1 MTYIFITYE
10 AIELFASDR
19 FLQSSEN
26 EVSDALCQILRLK
39 SFDWAHSRIYLHQC
53 DKGLVFFT
61 SESTYTKGLVFDL
74 ATFTG
79 FSEDQDNRTVINI
92 FQKTIKYAVRY
103 FENLPLAT
111 CERNLPDKPIAI
123 IYPNPFVAALNV
135 PKIVVDRNSSKYQK
149 KGLNYLT
156 VYEYSTDSRRS
167 QVSFTSLIKAYEEV
181 RSLNFREL
189 VKNEVK
195 KESNI
200 RGFQSTFLDYQETNI
215 DSSVGFDN
223 WMNYYLTD
231 VQKNFVCSDIE
242 GPERLEGAA
251 GTGKTLCLI
260 LRCIHLL
267 KKYVDE
273 DKEFHVIFFTHSLS
287 TKDRIERVF
296 RCNWD
301 LFDLCLEKQD
311 EVRQKQ
317 SIKIT
322 TLQEWSAEHLGTNS
336 ISDSEYLD
344 KDAAESKVMQIMY
357 IEQAYLSIKSDL
369 WDGTF
374 DLVCSERFKN
384 FIKHTPTESILELL
398 RQEIAVLIKGRA
410 SGDFDK
416 FRSIVRPKYSLPLVE
431 DADYRFV
438 FMVYNKY
445 QKSLEKVGQYDSDD
459 ITLTALGQVDTPIWN
474 RRRIRDGYDACVIDE
489 THLFNI
495 NELSVFHFVNK
506 PYDSD
511 KTGARPKIIF
521 AIDKSQSSGDWGI
534 DDISINSALRFCENS
549 NNKQFNTVFRSSP
562 DIVNLA
568 YNILTSGATMFTNF
582 ENPLS
587 YSSFDF
593 VKEEEIKAKPP
604 QYTLVND
611 DEDAIIQGVGWAE
624 RYCSE
629 HETYKNQV
637 LIIGT
642 NDILVRQIRKYL
654 EAHNKPFEILQSRSD
669 EQAMKKA
676 QEGNKFVLG
685 QIDYVGGL
693 EFDAIV
699 IIGVDEGRVPPTKT
713 SQTDAYHV
721 ISYSWHSKMYVA
733 VTRAKYAVKILG
745 DQSRGASPL
754 LYSSILSQS
763 VDYEGPSLMDE

>member
-26 EVSDALCQILRLK
+26 EVSDVLCQILRIK
-39 SFDWAHSRIYLHQC
+39 SLDWAHSRIHLHKC

-61 SESTYTKGLVFDL
+61 PESSYTKGLVFDL
-74 ATFTG
+74 ATFNG
-79 FSEDQDNRTVINI
+79 FSDDQDNRTVINI

-103 FENLPLAT
+103 FENLPLAS

-156 VYEYSTDSRRS
+156 VYDYCTDSKKT
-167 QVSFTSLIKAYEEV
+167 QVSFTSLNKAYEEV
-181 RSLNFREL
+181 RSLNFRDIAKE
-189 VKNEVK
+189 EVK
-195 KESNI
+195 QVSSI
-200 RGFQSTFLDYQETNI
+200 RGFQTTVLGYQETNI

-223 WMNYYLTD
+223 WLNYYLTD
-231 VQKNFVCSDIE
+231 VQKSFVCSDIE

-260 LRCIHLL
+260 LRCIYLL
-267 KKYVDE
+267 KKRVE
-273 DKEFHVIFFTHSLS
+273 ENCEFHVIFFTHSLS
-287 TKDRIERVF
+287 TKERIERVF

-311 EVRQKQ
+311 EPRQKQ

-374 DLVCSERFKN
+374 DIVCSERFKS
-384 FIKHTPTESILELL
+384 FISHTPIESILELL

-410 SGDFDK
+410 SGNFDIY
-416 FRSIVRPKYSLPLVE
+416 RSIVRPNYSLPLIE
-431 DADYRFV
+431 DADFRFV
-438 FMVYNKY
+438 FMVFNKY
-445 QKSLEKVGQYDSDD
+445 QKSLEKIGQYDSDD

-506 PYDSD
+506 PYGGDNN
-511 KTGARPKIIF
+511 GARPKIIF
-521 AIDKSQSSGDWGI
+521 AIDRSQSSGDWGI
-534 DDISINSALRFCENS
+534 DDVSISSALRLSKND
-549 NNKQFNTVFRSSP
+549 NKQFNTVFRSSP

-568 YNILTSGATMFTNF
+568 YNLLTSGATMFTNF

-593 VKEEEIKAKPP
+593 VKEEEMKAIPP
-604 QYTLVND
+604 QYTLVNG
-611 DEDAIIQGVGWAE
+611 DEDAIVKGIEWAE
-624 RYCSE
+624 DYCTERKS
-629 HETYKNQV
+629 TKNQV

-642 NDILVRQIRKYL
+642 SEILVRQIKKYF
-654 EAHNKPFEILQSRSD
+654 EAHNKPFEILLSRSD
-669 EQAMKKA
+669 ERAMKKA
-676 QEGNKFVLG
+676 QEGNKFVLS

-693 EFDAIV
+693 EFDAVV
-699 IIGVDEGRVPPTKT
+699 IIGVDEGRVPPAKT
-713 SQTDAYHV
+713 SQTEAYHV
-721 ISYSWHSKMYVA
+721 ISYAWHSKMYVA

-754 LYSSILSQS
+754 LYSSIFSQC
-763 VDYEGPSLMDE
+763 VYYDGPSITEE

>member
-10 AIELFASDR
+10 AVELFASDR

-26 EVSDALCQILRLK
+26 EVSGALCDILRIK
-39 SFDWAHSRIYLHQC
+39 SYNWAHSRIHLHKC
-53 DKGLVFFT
+53 EKGIVFFT
-61 SESTYTKGLVFDL
+61 SESTYTRGLVFDL
-74 ATFTG
+74 ATFKG
-79 FSEDQDNRTVINI
+79 FSEEQDNRTVINI

-103 FENLPLAT
+103 FENLPLAS
-111 CERNLPDKPIAI
+111 CDRNLPDKPIAI

-156 VYEYSTDSRRS
+156 VYDYSTDSRI
-167 QVSFTSLIKAYEEV
+167 QVSYTSLNKAYEEI
-181 RSLNFREL
+181 RHLNFREIA
-189 VKNEVK
+189 KEEVK
-195 KESNI
+195 QISNI
-200 RGFQSTFLDYQETNI
+200 RGFQTTILEYQETNI
-215 DSSVGFDN
+215 DSSVGYDN
-223 WMNYYLTD
+223 WLNFYLTD
-231 VQKNFVCSDIE
+231 AQKNFVCSDID

-260 LRCIHLL
+260 LRCIYLL
-267 KKYVDE
+267 KKYVEE
-273 DKEFHVIFFTHSLS
+273 DREFHIIFFTHSLS
-287 TKDRIERVF
+287 TKERIERVF
-296 RCNWD
+296 ACNWD

-311 EVRQKQ
+311 EPRQKQ

-344 KDAAESKVMQIMY
+344 KDAAESKFMQIMY
-357 IEQAYLSIKSDL
+357 IEQAYLFIKSDL

-384 FIKHTPTESILELL
+384 FINHTPIETILELL

-416 FRSIVRPKYSLPLVE
+416 YRSIVRPKYSLPLIE

-445 QKSLEKVGQYDSDD
+445 QKSLEKVGQYDNDD

-506 PYDSD
+506 PCDGD
-511 KTGARPKIIF
+511 KNGTQPKIIF

-534 DDISINSALRFCENS
+534 DDVSISYAFKFSENS
-549 NNKQFNTVFRSSP
+549 DNKQFNTVFRSSP

-593 VKEEEIKAKPP
+593 VKEEEMKAVPP
-604 QYTLVND
+604 QYTLVQDD
-611 DEDAIIQGVGWAE
+611 DEAIIQGINWAE
-624 RYCSE
+624 HYCTERRSC
-629 HETYKNQV
+629 KNQV

-642 NDILVRQIRKYL
+642 NDILVSQIRKYL
-654 EAHNKPFEILQSRSD
+654 EVHNKPFEILQSRSD

-676 QEGNKFVLG
+676 QEGNKFILS

-693 EFDAIV
+693 EFDAVV
-699 IIGVDEGRVPPTKT
+699 IIGVDDGRVPPIKT
-713 SQTDAYHV
+713 SQTEAYHV
-721 ISYSWHSKMYVA
+721 ITYAWHSRMYVA

-745 DQSRGASPL
+745 DQSRGASTL

-763 VDYEGPSLMDE
+763 VEYEGPSIIEK

>member
-1 MTYIFITYE
+1 MNYIFITYE

-26 EVSDALCQILRLK
+26 EVSDALCQVLRLK
-39 SFDWAHSRIYLHQC
+39 FIDWAHSRIHLHKC
-53 DKGLVFFT
+53 EKGIVFFT
-61 SESTYTKGLVFDL
+61 PESTYSKGLVFDL
-74 ATFTG
+74 TTFKG
-79 FSEDQDNRTVINI
+79 FSDEQDNRTVINI

-103 FENLPLAT
+103 FENLPLAS

-123 IYPNPFVAALNV
+123 IYPNPFVAAINV
-135 PKIVVDRNSSKYQK
+135 PKIIVDRNSSKYQK

-156 VYEYSTDSRRS
+156 VYDYSTDSRIN
-167 QVSFTSLIKAYEEV
+167 VSYTSLNKAYDEV
-181 RSLNFREL
+181 RQLNFREL
-189 VKNEVK
+189 AKDAVKQISSV
-195 KESNI
+195 
-200 RGFQSTFLDYQETNI
+200 RGFQTTILEYQETNI
-215 DSSVGFDN
+215 DSSVGFEN
-223 WMNYYLTD
+223 WLNYYLTD
-231 VQKNFVCSDIE
+231 AQKNFVCSDID

-260 LRCIHLL
+260 LRCIYLL
-267 KKYVDE
+267 KKYIDE
-273 DKEFHVIFFTHSLS
+273 DYEFHIIFFTHSLS
-287 TKDRIERVF
+287 TKERIERVF
-296 RCNWD
+296 ACNWEY
-301 LFDLCLEKQD
+301 FDLCLEKKD
-311 EVRQKQ
+311 EPRQKQ

-336 ISDSEYLD
+336 ISDNEYLD

-357 IEQAYLSIKSDL
+357 IEQAFLSIKSDL
-369 WDGTF
+369 WNGTF
-374 DLVCSERFKN
+374 DLLCSERFKN
-384 FIKHTPTESILELL
+384 FINHTPIEAILDLL

-416 FRSIVRPKYSLPLVE
+416 YKSIVRPKYSLPLIE

-445 QKSLEKVGQYDSDD
+445 QKSLEKIGQYDSDD

-506 PYDSD
+506 PCDGD
-511 KTGARPKIIF
+511 KNGTQPKIIF

-534 DDISINSALRFCENS
+534 DDVSISSALKFNKHS
-549 NNKQFNTVFRSSP
+549 DNKQFNTVFRSSP

-582 ENPLS
+582 ENPLT

-593 VKEEEIKAKPP
+593 VKEEEMKAVPP
-604 QYTLVND
+604 QYSLVQD
-611 DEDAIIQGVGWAE
+611 DNEAIIQGINWAE
-624 RYCSE
+624 HYCTE
-629 HETYKNQV
+629 HKSHKNQV

-642 NDILVRQIRKYL
+642 NEMLVSKIKKYL
-654 EAHNKPFEILQSRSD
+654 VNHNKPFEILQSRSD
-669 EQAMKKA
+669 EYAMKKA
-676 QEGNKFVLG
+676 QEGNKFVLS
-685 QIDYVGGL
+685 QIEYVGGL
-693 EFDAIV
+693 EFDAVV
-699 IIGVDEGRVPPTKT
+699 IIGVDEGRVPPIKT
-713 SQTDAYHV
+713 SQTEAYHV
-721 ISYSWHSKMYVA
+721 ITYAWHSRMYVA

-745 DQSRGASPL
+745 DKSRGPSTL

-763 VDYEGPSLMDE
+763 VKYEGPSIVEE

>member
-26 EVSDALCQILRLK
+26 KVSDTLCQILRLK
-39 SFDWAHSRIYLHQC
+39 SFDWSHDRIHLHKC
-53 DKGLVFFT
+53 EKGIVFFT
-61 SESTYTKGLVFDL
+61 SESSFNKGLVFDL
-74 ATFTG
+74 STFKG
-79 FSEDQDNRTVINI
+79 FSDDQDNRTVINI

-103 FENLPLAT
+103 FENLPLAS
-111 CERNLPDKPIAI
+111 CDRNLPDKPIAI

-135 PKIVVDRNSSKYQK
+135 PKIVIDRNSSKYQK

-156 VYEYSTDSRRS
+156 VYDYSTDSKRT
-167 QVSFTSLIKAYEEV
+167 QVTFTNLYKAHEEV
-181 RSLNFREL
+181 RLLNFREL
-189 VKNEVK
+189 AKKEVK
-195 KESNI
+195 QLSNI
-200 RGFQSTFLDYQETNI
+200 RGFQTTILEYQETNI
-215 DSSVGFDN
+215 DSNVGFDN
-223 WMNYYLTD
+223 WLNYYLTD

-260 LRCIHLL
+260 LRCIYLL
-267 KKYVDE
+267 KKSIE
-273 DKEFHVIFFTHSLS
+273 ENCEFHVVFFTHSLS
-287 TKDRIERVF
+287 TKERIERVF
-296 RCNWD
+296 RSNWEY
-301 LFDLCLEKQD
+301 FDSCLEKGN
-311 EVRQKQ
+311 ESRQKQ
-317 SIKIT
+317 SIKII

-344 KDAAESKVMQIMY
+344 KDASESKIMQIMY
-357 IEQAYLSIKSDL
+357 IEQAYNTIKAEL
-369 WDGTF
+369 WEGTF
-374 DLVCSERFKN
+374 DFVCSERFKN
-384 FIKHTPTESILELL
+384 FINHTPIESILELI
-398 RQEIAVLIKGRA
+398 RQEISILIKGRA

-416 FRSIVRPKYSLPLVE
+416 YLSIVRPKYSLPLE
-431 DADYRFV
+431 DNADYRFI
-438 FMVYNKY
+438 FMVYKKY
-445 QKSLEKVGQYDSDD
+445 QQALEKIGQYDSDD

-506 PYDSD
+506 PYNDD
-511 KTGARPKIIF
+511 NEARPKIIF

-534 DDISINSALRFCENS
+534 DDVSISSALRFSEND
-549 NNKQFNTVFRSSP
+549 NKHFNTVFRSSP

-593 VKEEEIKAKPP
+593 VKEEEMKAIPP
-604 QYTLVND
+604 QYTLVNG
-611 DEDAIIQGVGWAE
+611 DEEAIVRGIEWAE
-624 RYCSE
+624 RYCYE
-629 HETYKNQV
+629 HKSSKNKV

-642 NDILVRQIRKYL
+642 NEMLIRQIQKYL
-654 EAHNKPFEILQSRSD
+654 QAHNKPFEILQSRSD
-669 EQAMKKA
+669 ERAMRKA
-676 QEGNKFVLG
+676 QEGNKFVLS

-693 EFDAIV
+693 EFDSVI
-699 IIGVDEGRVPPTKT
+699 IIGVDDGRVPPIRTP
-713 SQTDAYHV
+713 QTEAYHV
-721 ISYSWHSKMYVA
+721 INYAWHSKMYVA
-733 VTRAKYAVKILG
+733 VTRAKYAIKILG
-745 DQSRGASPL
+745 DQSRGACPL

-763 VDYEGPSLMDE
+763 IDYKGPSIIDE

>member
-1 MTYIFITYE
+1 MTYIFITYD
-10 AIELFASDR
+10 AVELFASDR

-26 EVSDALCQILRLK
+26 EVSNALCDILRLK
-39 SFDWAHSRIYLHQC
+39 SNDWAHSRIHLHKC
-53 DKGLVFFT
+53 EKGIVFFT
-61 SESTYTKGLVFDL
+61 PESTYTKGLVFDL
-74 ATFTG
+74 ATFKG
-79 FSEDQDNRTVINI
+79 FSDEQDNRTVINI

-103 FENLPLAT
+103 FENLPLAS
-111 CERNLPDKPIAI
+111 CDRNLPDKPIAI

-156 VYEYSTDSRRS
+156 VYDYSTDSRI
-167 QVSFTSLIKAYEEV
+167 QVSYTSLIKAYEEV
-181 RSLNFREL
+181 RQLNFREL
-189 VKNEVK
+189 A
-195 KESNI
+195 KEEIKQISSV
-200 RGFQSTFLDYQETNI
+200 RGFQTTILEYQETNI

-223 WMNYYLTD
+223 WLNYYLTD
-231 VQKNFVCSDIE
+231 AQKNFVCSDID

-260 LRCIHLL
+260 LRCIYLL
-267 KKYVDE
+267 KKFVEE
-273 DKEFHVIFFTHSLS
+273 DREYHIIFFTHSLS
-287 TKDRIERVF
+287 TKERIERVF
-296 RCNWD
+296 ACNWD

-311 EVRQKQ
+311 EPRQKQ

-384 FIKHTPTESILELL
+384 FINHTPIETILELL

-416 FRSIVRPKYSLPLVE
+416 YRAIVRPKYSLPLIE

-506 PYDSD
+506 PCDGD
-511 KTGARPKIIF
+511 KNGTQPKIIF

-534 DDISINSALRFCENS
+534 DDVSISSAFKFSENS
-549 NNKQFNTVFRSSP
+549 DNKQFNTVFRSSP

-593 VKEEEIKAKPP
+593 VKEEEMKAVPP
-604 QYTLVND
+604 QYTLVQDD
-611 DEDAIIQGVGWAE
+611 DEAIIQGINWAE
-624 RYCSE
+624 RYCTE
-629 HETYKNQV
+629 HKSFKNQV
-637 LIIGT
+637 LVIGT
-642 NDILVRQIRKYL
+642 NEILVRQIKKYM
-654 EAHNKPFEILQSRSD
+654 EAHNKSFEILQSRSD

-676 QEGNKFVLG
+676 QDGNKFVLS
-685 QIDYVGGL
+685 QIEYVGGL
-693 EFDAIV
+693 EFDAVV
-699 IIGVDEGRVPPTKT
+699 IIGVDDGRVPPIKT
-713 SQTDAYHV
+713 SQTEAYHV
-721 ISYSWHSKMYVA
+721 ITYAWHSRMYVA

-745 DQSRGASPL
+745 DQSRGASTL

-763 VDYEGPSLMDE
+763 VEYEGPSIIEE

>member
-10 AIELFASDR
+10 AIERFASDR

-26 EVSDALCQILRLK
+26 EVSNALCQILRLK
-39 SFDWAHSRIYLHQC
+39 SFDWFHNRIHLHKC
-53 DKGLVFFT
+53 EKGLVFYT
-61 SESTYTKGLVFDL
+61 PESSYTKGLLFDL
-74 ATFTG
+74 ATFNG
-79 FSEDQDNRTVINI
+79 FSDDQDNRTVINI

-103 FENLPLAT
+103 FENLPLAS
-111 CERNLPDKPIAI
+111 CDRNLPDKPIAI

-156 VYEYSTDSRRS
+156 VYDYSTDSKRF
-167 QVSFTSLIKAYEEV
+167 QVSFTSLNKAYEEV
-181 RSLNFREL
+181 RSLNFRDL
-189 VKNEVK
+189 VKEEVK
-195 KESNI
+195 QVSTI
-200 RGFQSTFLDYQETNI
+200 RGFQTTILEYQETNI
-215 DSSVGFDN
+215 DSNVGFDN
-223 WMNYYLTD
+223 WLNYYLTD

-260 LRCIHLL
+260 LRCIYLL
-267 KKYVDE
+267 KKSVE
-273 DKEFHVIFFTHSLS
+273 ENREFHVVFFTHSLS
-287 TKDRIERVF
+287 TKEHIERVF
-296 RCNWD
+296 RCNWEF
-301 LFDLCLEKQD
+301 FDICLEKSD
-311 EVRQKQ
+311 ESRQKQ
-317 SIKIT
+317 SIKII

-344 KDAAESKVMQIMY
+344 KDASESKVMQIMY
-357 IEQAYLSIKSDL
+357 IEQAYNTIKNDL
-369 WDGTF
+369 WEGTF

-384 FIKHTPTESILELL
+384 FINHTPIESILELI
-398 RQEIAVLIKGRA
+398 RQEISILIKGRA

-416 FRSIVRPKYSLPLVE
+416 YRSIVRPKYSLPLIE

-438 FMVYNKY
+438 FMVFNKY
-445 QKSLEKVGQYDSDD
+445 QKALEKIGQYDSDD

-474 RRRIRDGYDACVIDE
+474 RRRIRDGYDVCVIDE

-506 PYDSD
+506 PYDENN
-511 KTGARPKIIF
+511 GARPKIIF

-534 DDISINSALRFCENS
+534 DDVSISSALRFTEND
-549 NNKQFNTVFRSSP
+549 NKQFNTVFRSSP

-587 YSSFDF
+587 YSSFNF
-593 VKEEEIKAKPP
+593 VKEDEMKAIRP

-611 DEDAIIQGVGWAE
+611 DDDAIVKGVEWAE

-629 HETYKNQV
+629 HKSPKNHV

-642 NDILVRQIRKYL
+642 NEILVSQIRKYL

-669 EQAMKKA
+669 ERAMRKA
-676 QEGNKFVLG
+676 QEGNKFIIS

-693 EFDAIV
+693 EFDSVV
-699 IIGVDEGRVPPTKT
+699 IIGVDDGRVPPTKT
-713 SQTDAYHV
+713 SQSEAYHV
-721 ISYSWHSKMYVA
+721 ISYAWHSRMYVA

-745 DQSRGASPL
+745 DQSRGVSPL
-754 LYSSILSQS
+754 LYTSILSNS
-763 VDYEGPSLMDE
+763 VDYDGPSIIEE

>member
-1 MTYIFITYE
+1 MTYIFVTYE
-10 AIELFASDR
+10 AVELFASDR

-26 EVSDALCQILRLK
+26 EVSDALCMVLRLK
-39 SFDWAHSRIYLHQC
+39 SLNWAHNRIHLHKC
-53 DKGLVFFT
+53 EKGLVFFT
-61 SESTYTKGLVFDL
+61 PESSYTKGLVFDL
-74 ATFTG
+74 TTFKG
-79 FSEDQDNRTVINI
+79 FGSEQDNRTIINI

-103 FENLPLAT
+103 FENLPLAS
-111 CERNLPDKPIAI
+111 CDRNLHDKPIAI
-123 IYPNPFVAALNV
+123 IYPNPFVAAVNV
-135 PKIVVDRNSSKYQK
+135 PKIVIDRNSSKLQK
-149 KGLNYLT
+149 KNLDYLT
-156 VYEYSTDSRRS
+156 VYEYTTESKNHVT
-167 QVSFTSLIKAYEEV
+167 FTSLNKAYDEV

-189 VKNEVK
+189 VKEEVK
-195 KESNI
+195 QESNI
-200 RGFQSTFLDYQETNI
+200 RGFQTTILDYQETNI

-223 WMNYYLTD
+223 WLNYYLTD
-231 VQKNFVCSDIE
+231 TQKNFVCSNID

-260 LRCIHLL
+260 LRCIYLL

-273 DKEFHVIFFTHSLS
+273 EREFHVIFFTHSLS
-287 TKDRIERVF
+287 TKERIERVF
-296 RCNWD
+296 RCNWE
-301 LFDLCLEKQD
+301 LFDLCLEKRN
-311 EVRQKQ
+311 ETRQKQ

-344 KDAAESKVMQIMY
+344 KDAAESKIMQIMY
-357 IEQAYLSIKSDL
+357 IEQAYTSIKSDL

-374 DLVCSERFKN
+374 DIVCSEKFKN
-384 FIKHTPTESILELL
+384 FINHTPIESILELL

-416 FRSIVRPKYSLPLVE
+416 YRDITRPKYSLSLIN
-431 DADYRFV
+431 DADFRFV

-506 PYDSD
+506 PSNGDIN
-511 KTGARPKIIF
+511 GARPKIIF

-534 DDISINSALRFCENS
+534 DDVSICSALKFGDNS
-549 NNKQFNTVFRSSP
+549 ENKQFNTVFRSSP

-582 ENPLS
+582 DNPLS

-593 VKEEEIKAKPP
+593 VKEEEMKAIPP
-604 QYTLVND
+604 QYSLVED
-611 DEDAIIQGVGWAE
+611 DDVAIVKGIEWAE
-624 RYCSE
+624 HYCTE
-629 HETYKNQV
+629 RKTYKNQV

-642 NDILVRQIRKYL
+642 NDTLVRQIRKYL
-654 EAHNKPFEILQSRSD
+654 EEHNKPFVILQSRSD

-676 QEGNKFVLG
+676 QEGNKFVLS

-693 EFDAIV
+693 EFEAVV
-699 IIGVDEGRVPPTKT
+699 ILGVDEGRVPPTKT
-713 SQTDAYHV
+713 SQTEAYHV
-721 ISYSWHSKMYVA
+721 ISYAWHSRMYVA
-733 VTRAKYAVKILG
+733 VTRAKYAVKIFG
-745 DQSRGASPL
+745 DQSRGACPL

-763 VDYEGPSLMDE
+763 INYKGPSIVDE

>member
-1 MTYIFITYE
+1 MNYIYITYE

-26 EVSDALCQILRLK
+26 EVSDALCQVLRLK
-39 SFDWAHSRIYLHQC
+39 FIDWAHSRIHLHKC
-53 DKGLVFFT
+53 EKGIVFFT
-61 SESTYTKGLVFDL
+61 PESTYLKGLVFDL
-74 ATFTG
+74 TTFKG
-79 FSEDQDNRTVINI
+79 FSDEQDNRTVINI

-103 FENLPLAT
+103 FENLPLAS

-123 IYPNPFVAALNV
+123 IYPNPFVAAINV

-156 VYEYSTDSRRS
+156 VYDYSTDSRIH
-167 QVSFTSLIKAYEEV
+167 VSYTSLMKAYEEV
-181 RSLNFREL
+181 RQLNFREL
-189 VKNEVK
+189 AKDAVKQISSV
-195 KESNI
+195 
-200 RGFQSTFLDYQETNI
+200 RGFQTTILEYQETNI

-223 WMNYYLTD
+223 WLNYYLTD
-231 VQKNFVCSDIE
+231 AQKNFVCSDID

-260 LRCIHLL
+260 LRCIYLL
-267 KKYVDE
+267 KKYIDE
-273 DKEFHVIFFTHSLS
+273 DYEYHIIFFTHSLS
-287 TKDRIERVF
+287 TKERIERVF
-296 RCNWD
+296 ACNWEY
-301 LFDLCLEKQD
+301 FDLCLEKKD
-311 EVRQKQ
+311 EPRQKQ

-336 ISDSEYLD
+336 ISDNEYLD

-357 IEQAYLSIKSDL
+357 IEQAFLFIKSDL

-374 DLVCSERFKN
+374 DLLCSERFKN
-384 FIKHTPTESILELL
+384 FINHTPIEAILDLL
-398 RQEIAVLIKGRA
+398 RLEIAVLIKGRA

-416 FRSIVRPKYSLPLVE
+416 YRSIVRPKYSLPLIE

-506 PYDSD
+506 PCDGD
-511 KTGARPKIIF
+511 KNGTQPKIIF

-534 DDISINSALRFCENS
+534 DDVSISSAFRFNEHS
-549 NNKQFNTVFRSSP
+549 DNKQFNTVFRSSP

-582 ENPLS
+582 ENPLT
-587 YSSFDF
+587 YSLFDF
-593 VKEEEIKAKPP
+593 VKEEEMKAVPP
-604 QYTLVND
+604 QYSLAQDD
-611 DEDAIIQGVGWAE
+611 DEAIIQGINWAE
-624 RYCSE
+624 HYCTE
-629 HETYKNQV
+629 HKSYKNQI

-642 NDILVRQIRKYL
+642 NEMLVRKIKKYL
-654 EAHNKPFEILQSRSD
+654 VNHNKPFEILQSRSD
-669 EQAMKKA
+669 EHAMKKA
-676 QEGNKFVLG
+676 QEGNKFVLS
-685 QIDYVGGL
+685 QIEYVGGL
-693 EFDAIV
+693 EFDAVV
-699 IIGVDEGRVPPTKT
+699 IIGVDEGRVPPIKT
-713 SQTDAYHV
+713 SQTEAYHV
-721 ISYSWHSKMYVA
+721 IAYAWHSRMYVA

-745 DQSRGASPL
+745 DKSRGASTL

-763 VDYEGPSLMDE
+763 VKYEGPSIVEE